1 MQRIMKA
8 RYFVDKCDIKPPD
21 HTIIACRIILIEGE
35 RAGGGG
41 GKGGRRKCE
50 SQVGAWGGWGFAGY
64 IPIEH
69 FDTAFSK
76 ITENAFTIA
85 KELFNYKLSAQC
97 LLYRGW

>member
-41 GKGGRRKCE
+41 E
-50 SQVGAWGGWGFAGY
+50 GW
-64 IPIEH
+64 E
-69 FDTAFSK
+69 
-76 ITENAFTIA
+76 
-85 KELFNYKLSAQC
+85 AQA
-97 LLYRGW
+97 

>member
-41 GKGGRRKCE
+41 ERVGGASVSLKWE
-50 SQVGAWGGWGFAGY
+50 LEGGEGLQGIFQSNILILPSQ
-64 IPIEH
+64 
-69 FDTAFSK
+69 
-76 ITENAFTIA
+76 
-85 KELFNYKLSAQC
+85 KLQKMH
-97 LLYRGW
+97 LQ

>member
-1 MQRIMKA
+1 MQRIMKV

-21 HTIIACRIILIEGE
+21 HTIMGGGGWW
-35 RAGGGG
+35 GGGG
-41 GKGGRRKCE
+41 GGGGGGE
-50 SQVGAWGGWGFAGY
+50 GWEAQAWVSSGSLRGWGFAGY